1 MRTFSTVRIR
11 PHSQANHLREHLS
24 VLPGGRVDLGV
35 EHPPSLPGRNA
46 ARPRPPRALALA
58 ITLILCIAIGW
69 PHPGSAQAE
78 VRDSARQA
86 VETATALASRREP
99 ESLRNA
105 ESLFMTAMRQFEAAR
120 MPHERA
126 KAARMLGRVLLM
138 QRRPAD
144 ALPPLHSALEGF
156 RGVDDPEGEGAAL
169 SNLGTAHQMLRSDSA
184 RTYFEGAIE
193 VWRAMGD
200 STRLQDEV
208 WRLAAVYQVQ
218 ERWDS
223 AAIHLQAVINLAEAR
238 NDRRPAVVQMK
249 NELALALDRLE
260 QADSALATSG
270 AALRLAREI
279 SDSAGEA
286 EALRLTGISYVRK
299 AMFGSALQNLEEGLA
314 AFRVL
319 GDSNGVLITLI
330 AIAATHD
337 YLGRADSA
345 QFYNARAL
353 ALARSLGSE
362 DDEAR
367 VLNNLGRHEIEL
379 AQRTKDHIWFDSALV
394 HLRAAYDVRGR
405 APASDGARFT
415 LSNIGFA
422 YLESGNLDSA
432 AVYFDRTLE
441 LARRTGRPLP
451 LADAVR
457 DMGNLHLKANRPAEA
472 IAAYREALANE
483 RIGGDRYAMGGTFTG
498 IAEALVLRGAR
509 ADLAAAV
516 TYYDSAVVVLD
527 SIRGAAGAD
536 PNQVELSDSNA
547 DLATRWVQL
556 WLTRGER
563 RGVSQQDAAYGSLA
577 AGERLRSQGL
587 MNLMGA
593 APRDQHPDLVS
604 EGRALVRV
612 ATRDGRSM
620 VSYLILQ
627 DTLLIWAG
635 RERSGL
641 SVTRVAI
648 SKDSLTSLVLA
659 ARREMAPWEDLD
671 LCTAAGP
678 ENPAAANR
686 RLEALARILL
696 PEPVRR
702 HLRGG
707 GNLVVV
713 PDGVLNL
720 LPFAALPFRAEEAL
734 GETHALQIVP
744 SISVLQHL
752 ERDPRPTRGNGAWQ
766 NALIVGNPEMPT
778 VEACGDKA
786 QLMSLPE
793 AGEFSRELADR
804 LEGSIF
810 LTGHSATEGSVR
822 AVIASAPLIQFATH
836 GYAYRSS
843 ARARD
848 SWIALAPSVAGDGF
862 LTVTEII
869 EGTRL
874 SAELVVLAA
883 CNTALGDVRDAE
895 GTVGLQRALLGKGAR
910 SVLVSLWPMREEP
923 AVHLLRAFYREWL
936 HGPDHPT
943 KAEALRRAQREVRS
957 LYPDARDWAGFQL
970 VGSN

>member
-11 PHSQANHLREHLS
+11 PASQTNHLREHLS
-24 VLPGGRVDLGV
+24 VLPGARIDLGV
-35 EHPPSLPGRNA
+35 EHRPSLPGRNA
-46 ARPRPPRALALA
+46 ARPRPPRSLALA

-69 PHPGSAQAE
+69 PHPGSAQAG

-86 VETATALASRREP
+86 VEAATALMERLDP
-99 ESLRNA
+99 QSLRNA
-105 ESLFMTAMRQFEAAR
+105 ESLFVTAMRQFEAAR

-144 ALPPLHSALEGF
+144 ALPPLRSALEGF
-156 RGVDDPEGEGAAL
+156 RDVEDPEGEGAAL

-184 RTYFEGAIE
+184 RTYFEGASE

-208 WRLAAVYQVQ
+208 WRLAALYQRQ

-223 AAIHLQAVINLAEAR
+223 ALIHLQAVITLAEAR
-238 NDRRPAVVQMK
+238 NDRRPAVVKMK
-249 NELALALDRLE
+249 NELALVLDALG
-260 QADSALATSG
+260 QADSTIATSG
-270 AALRLAREI
+270 AALRLARAI
-279 SDSAGEA
+279 SDAAGEA
-286 EALRLTGISYVRK
+286 ESLRLIGIGYARK
-299 AMFGSALQNLEEGLA
+299 AMFGSALQNLEASLGL
-314 AFRVL
+314 FRVL
-319 GDSNGVLITLI
+319 GDSNSVLITLI
-330 AIAATHD
+330 PIAAAHG

-345 QFYNARAL
+345 YIYHTRAL
-353 ALARSLGSE
+353 ALARSLGRE
-362 DDEAR
+362 DEEAR
-367 VLNNLGRHEIEL
+367 VLNNLGRHDIEL
-379 AQRTKDHIWFDSALV
+379 AQRTKNQAWFDSALV
-394 HLRAAYDVRGR
+394 HLRAAYAIRGR
-405 APASDGARFT
+405 APASDAARYT

-422 YLESGNLDSA
+422 YLEMGNLDSA
-432 AVYFDRTLE
+432 TVYFDRTLD
-441 LARRTGRPLP
+441 LARGTGRPLP

-457 DMGNLHLKANRPAEA
+457 DLGNLHLKANRPTEA
-472 IAAYREALANE
+472 IAAYREALDNE
-483 RIGGDRYAMGGTFTG
+483 RAGGDLYAQGGSFTG
-498 IAEALVLRGAR
+498 IAEALVSRGAR
-509 ADLAAAV
+509 EDLAAAV

-527 SIRGAAGAD
+527 SIRRAAGAD
-536 PNQVELSDSNA
+536 PNQVDLSDSNSE
-547 DLATRWVQL
+547 LATRWVQL
-556 WLTRGER
+556 WLTRRER
-563 RGVSQQDAAYGSLA
+563 RGVSRSDAAYASLA
-577 AGERLRSQGL
+577 AAERLRSQGL
-587 MNLMGA
+587 LNLMGA
-593 APRDQHPDLVS
+593 APPDQRPDPVS
-604 EGRALVRV
+604 EGQELVRA
-612 ATRDGRSM
+612 ATRGRRSV

-635 RERSGL
+635 GERSGL

-648 SKDSLTSLVLA
+648 SKDSLAGLVIA
-659 ARREMAPWEDLD
+659 ARREMAPWEDLEQ
-671 LCTAAGP
+671 CTAAGP
-678 ENPAAANR
+678 ADPLAGNR

-696 PEPVRR
+696 PESVRR

-713 PDGVLNL
+713 PDGILNL

-744 SISVLQHL
+744 SLSVLQHL
-752 ERDPRPTRGNGAWQ
+752 ERGPRPAGSTAVWQ
-766 NALIVGNPEMPT
+766 NALIVGNPEMPV
-778 VEACGDKA
+778 VEACGARA

-793 AGEFSRELADR
+793 SGAFSRELADR

-810 LTGHSATEGSVR
+810 LTGAAATEDAVR
-822 AVIASAPLIQFATH
+822 RVLPSASIVQLATH
-836 GYAYRSS
+836 GYAYPSS

-848 SWIALAPSVAGDGF
+848 SWVALAPSPTGDGF

-869 EGTRL
+869 EGARL

-883 CNTALGDVRDAE
+883 CNTALGDVRSAE

-936 HGPDHPT
+936 HAPDHPT